1 MKQVFHAYILVMTVL
16 LVIFAEG
23 CGGDNE
29 PSPDRVKSVSAD
41 PRPSAVPKGMALIP
55 AGEFQMGGHDREA
68 EADEL
73 PVHTVYIDAFYMDR
87 TYAFQ

>member
-1 MKQVFHAYILVMTVL
+1 M
-16 LVIFAEG
+16 EG

-29 PSPDRVKSVSAD
+29 PSTDRVKSVSASLVA
-41 PRPSAVPKGMALIP
+41 RKGMVLIP

-73 PVHTVYIDAFYMDR
+73 PVHTVYIDAFYMDKHANSE
-87 TYAFQ
+87 YKKFLAKPNWQKDWKG